1 MLINGLTIYQRKSAL
16 DGIVLYEPSNV
27 RMLEKLIHSKISL
40 VKGSNIDSFANE
52 KKKLEHYKTSLDT
65 NKGMFKVQ
73 YQKPSG
79 NPYGRANP
87 YVENYSVGLHT
98 IKRELRHTLVGDTMA
113 DIDID
118 NAHPTMLYQKLK
130 ANRQNVPFL
139 EDYVKNRERWFFK
152 VRDHWNIDKILD
164 GVKDETTRKALHK
177 DIPKNLFILMLFG
190 GGIKTWAEKWSI
202 IKWKEKTEKGELID
216 REIKGVDTS
225 IPAPPSIYDFVEEI
239 RRVQQLIA
247 DSNPE
252 IVKKV
257 KEIKEAKEAVKDRN
271 GEFINLNG
279 SVCSYYLQEHEIR
292 ILEVMFQYCCSKGYI
307 KNDVAVLCADGLM
320 IMKEDFKPE
329 LLKELNDIVFEETG
343 FDLSFSQKEMNQVY
357 DEKVINANMLFE
369 LWMEGHIT
377 SSSTANYMKMMY
389 PNKFLYVKD
398 CLYAYNGVY
407 WKPVEDKAYA
417 VLHKFIGGP
426 LKDEFMREANK
437 VKKEILVHKG
447 ALDDDNEEHKKLLVE
462 YDRDLKKLTDFEGSV
477 LFKLSSYNCRLEFVK
492 EAIVEYTDNTIV
504 MDNKPNLFAF
514 DNKIYDLQKGE
525 FVPPNYT
532 QYISKTTGWNW
543 SDYYSSGDQEEFERI
558 LRSIFPNRE
567 VRDYYL
573 TILATGLYGVLIQN
587 LFIAKGVGGNG
598 KSVLNELFQSALG
611 GYSYKLP
618 SSVLLNQLKEG
629 GNPEVANMA
638 GKRGVIADEPEPTK
652 RIATSTIKALTGSA
666 KCNARQLHSNN
677 TSLILLITLILEC
690 NNLPRLDEINQALA
704 RRIRVIPF
712 QSVFVDKDQYDL
724 LSPEERKTRNIAGVI
739 NPYYTTDDFKCKY
752 RQALMVL
759 MMEQFKAYRERGYLF
774 PSVPA
779 TVKEATKDYMMASDD
794 FYGWFMSDFRPDEEE
809 EGRHNVIG
817 VDELYSKLTSSSFW
831 RDTATYEYKRQ
842 MTKKKFEEMVKT
854 NTNIQ
859 NHLIFRDKSFQKVKY
874 KKLSIW
880 GFQEKTWEE
889 KEAEMKN
896 VGEADEDEEDETTE
910 EDTEEEEEEEEEV
923 KSVSPPPMPMIRRK
937 VG

>member
-27 RMLEKLIHSKISL
+27 RMVDKLIHSKISL

-98 IKRELRHTLVGDTMA
+98 IKRELRHTLVGDIMA

-118 NAHPTMLYQKLK
+118 NEMPTTLYQKLK

-389 PNKFLYVKD
+389 PNKCLYVKD

-407 WKPVEDKAYA
+407 WKPVEDKVYG
-417 VLHKFIGGP
+417 VLHKFIGV
-426 LKDEFMREANK
+426 A
-437 VKKEILVHKG
+437 LV
-447 ALDDDNEEHKKLLVE
+447 AM
-462 YDRDLKKLTDFEGSV
+462 T
-477 LFKLSSYNCRLEFVK
+477 
-492 EAIVEYTDNTIV
+492 A
-504 MDNKPNLFAF
+504 
-514 DNKIYDLQKGE
+514 
-525 FVPPNYT
+525 
-532 QYISKTTGWNW
+532 
-543 SDYYSSGDQEEFERI
+543 
-558 LRSIFPNRE
+558 
-567 VRDYYL
+567 
-573 TILATGLYGVLIQN
+573 
-587 LFIAKGVGGNG
+587 
-598 KSVLNELFQSALG
+598 
-611 GYSYKLP
+611 
-618 SSVLLNQLKEG
+618 
-629 GNPEVANMA
+629 
-638 GKRGVIADEPEPTK
+638 ADT
-652 RIATSTIKALTGSA
+652 
-666 KCNARQLHSNN
+666 
-677 TSLILLITLILEC
+677 
-690 NNLPRLDEINQALA
+690 
-704 RRIRVIPF
+704 
-712 QSVFVDKDQYDL
+712 
-724 LSPEERKTRNIAGVI
+724 
-739 NPYYTTDDFKCKY
+739 
-752 RQALMVL
+752 
-759 MMEQFKAYRERGYLF
+759 
-774 PSVPA
+774 
-779 TVKEATKDYMMASDD
+779 
-794 FYGWFMSDFRPDEEE
+794 
-809 EGRHNVIG
+809 
-817 VDELYSKLTSSSFW
+817 
-831 RDTATYEYKRQ
+831 
-842 MTKKKFEEMVKT
+842 
-854 NTNIQ
+854 
-859 NHLIFRDKSFQKVKY
+859 
-874 KKLSIW
+874 
-880 GFQEKTWEE
+880 
-889 KEAEMKN
+889 
-896 VGEADEDEEDETTE
+896 
-910 EDTEEEEEEEEEV
+910 
-923 KSVSPPPMPMIRRK
+923 
-937 VG
+937 